1 MMLKALNF
9 FDSWQAAA
17 VSGVIAALATI
28 WFIRRHRRSR
38 HHFGPVGTAVLAI
51 VVFVVVFVIVLFAF
65 I

>member
-1 MMLKALNF
+1 MLKFLNY

-17 VSGVIAALATI
+17 VSAVIAGVVTL

-38 HHFGPVGTAVLAI
+38 HHFGTVGTAILT
-51 VVFVVVFVIVLFAF
+51 VIVFAVLFSIVFFAF

>member
-1 MMLKALNF
+1 MLKVLNF

-17 VSGVIAALATI
+17 VSAVIAGVVTF

-38 HHFGPVGTAVLAI
+38 HHFGSFGTAILT
-51 VVFVVVFVIVLFAF
+51 VVVFAILFAIVFFAF

>member
-1 MMLKALNF
+1 MLKVLNS

-17 VSGVIAALATI
+17 VSAVIAAAVTF

-38 HHFGPVGTAVLAI
+38 HHFGSIGTAILAA
-51 VVFVVVFVIVLFAF
+51 VVFAILFAVVFFAF